1 VCSSDLLL
9 SGAMTAHVPPAA
21 RGFTIE
27 SPQGKV
33 IDLGTEFALAVDDKG
48 TTDVYVISG
57 VVEAY
62 ADAANSKSF
71 LSLQEK
77 QSARIDV
84 EGVALTPDSKPFVR
98 DIPVIVPRTMSLDF
112 QRPIAG
118 TLLDAKGQGIGLTN
132 RLPGTGRR
140 LKLHDANLALNVSK
154 SQLELMTT
162 NSDLNTQYRL
172 DQGEYLGV
180 KLTDLGFTGPED
192 FALTVVVENIPS
204 LQKVGQFG
212 LYAGIRSDH
221 TIRGG
226 LLSRKEPEQYR
237 QFLVQ
242 NQAGKDAPPHF
253 VGVTNPGDDVRL
265 TLRRE
270 GKKYALTVEN
280 LTTGNSTILT
290 MPQPSYLENQREM
303 YVGFFGANT
312 KSEVRRTLIL
322 KEFNATVWAEGP

>member
-1 VCSSDLLL
+1 
-9 SGAMTAHVPPAA
+9 
-21 RGFTIE
+21 
-27 SPQGKV
+27 
-33 IDLGTEFALAVDDKG
+33 
-48 TTDVYVISG
+48 
-57 VVEAY
+57 
-62 ADAANSKSF
+62 
-71 LSLQEK
+71 
-77 QSARIDV
+77 
-84 EGVALTPDSKPFVR
+84 
-98 DIPVIVPRTMSLDF
+98 
-112 QRPIAG
+112 
-118 TLLDAKGQGIGLTN
+118 
-132 RLPGTGRR
+132 
-140 LKLHDANLALNVSK
+140 
-154 SQLELMTT
+154 
-162 NSDLNTQYRL
+162 
-172 DQGEYLGV
+172 
-180 KLTDLGFTGPED
+180 
-192 FALTVVVENIPS
+192 VVVENIPS
-204 LQKVGQFG
+204 LQKVGQLG

-312 KSEVRRTLIL
+312 QSEVRRMLIL
-322 KEFNATVWAEGP
+322 KEFNVTVWTQGP